1 MSRVANL
8 ITLSRLLLLFV
19 LLGFVHLARPEW
31 QLLNPLLLIVT
42 IALDGVDGYVARMR
56 GETSLFGA
64 VADIVVD
71 RIVDNALWI
80 SFAYLGLVPLWVAIA
95 VVLRG
100 TVTDQIRRVGVEQHG
115 QAPFSLAE
123 SRWGKWLVGSR
134 FMRAVY
140 GTFKA
145 VTFAWLLA
153 LGPWQALAPHA
164 WIASSA
170 WTQIATN
177 VLVAVTAGLC
187 LVRGLPVV
195 ADFVLVC
202 GASGWRRRPVEA

>member
-1 MSRVANL
+1 MANL
-8 ITLSRLLLLFV
+8 ITLARLLLLFV
-19 LLGFVHLARPEW
+19 LLGFVHVAPPAW
-31 QLLNPLLLIVT
+31 QVLNPLLLLVT
-42 IALDGVDGYVARMR
+42 IALDGLDGYVARMR

-100 TVTDQIRRVGVEQHG
+100 TVTDQIRRVGVEEHG
-115 QAPFSLAE
+115 LAPFSLAE
-123 SRWGKWLVGSR
+123 SRWGKWIVSSR
-134 FMRAVY
+134 FVRALY

-153 LGPWQALAPHA
+153 LSPWQALSPQTWVVWSAPA
-164 WIASSA
+164 
-170 WTQIATN
+170 QIAAQF
-177 VLVAVTAGLC
+177 LVAATAALC
-187 LVRGLPVV
+187 LLRGLPVV

-202 GASGWRRRPVEA
+202 GASAWRRRPAEA

>member
-1 MSRVANL
+1 MANL
-8 ITLSRLLLLFV
+8 ITLTRLLLLFV
-19 LLGFVHLARPEW
+19 LLGFVHVAPPPW
-31 QLLNPLLLIVT
+31 QIFNPLLLLVT
-42 IALDGVDGYVARMR
+42 IALDGLDGYVARLR

-100 TVTDQIRRVGVEQHG
+100 TVTDQIRRVGVEEQG

-123 SRWGKWLVGSR
+123 SRWGKWIVGSR
-134 FMRAVY
+134 FMRALY

-145 VTFAWLLA
+145 ITFAWLLA
-153 LGPWQALAPHA
+153 LPPWQALSASTFAA
-164 WIASSA
+164 WSV
-170 WTQIATN
+170 WTQLASQFLIA
-177 VLVAVTAGLC
+177 ATASLC
-187 LVRGLPVV
+187 LLRGLPVV
-195 ADFVLVC
+195 TDFVVVC
-202 GASGWRRRPVEA
+202 GASAWRRRPAEA

>member
-1 MSRVANL
+1 MANL
-8 ITLSRLLLLFV
+8 ITLARLLLLFV
-19 LLGFVHLARPEW
+19 LLGFVHVAAPEW
-31 QLLNPLLLIVT
+31 QIFDPLLLLVT

-100 TVTDQIRRVGVEQHG
+100 TVTDQIRRVGVEEQG

-123 SRWGKWLVGSR
+123 SRWGRWIVASR
-134 FMRAVY
+134 FVRALY

-153 LGPWQALAPHA
+153 LPPWQALFPDT
-164 WIASSA
+164 WIAWSGPA
-170 WTQIATN
+170 QLATN
-177 VLVAVTAGLC
+177 ALVAATAALC

-195 ADFVLVC
+195 ADFVAVC
-202 GASGWRRRPVEA
+202 GASAWRRRTAEA